1 MPLSDPQR
9 PGGATGAGLLNYLTA
24 LVALCAV
31 ALFLI
36 AGTLDAPA
44 EAEPTTTEPVT
55 TTGVPTT
62 GTTPPA
68 TVATTGVPDVD
79 LPIGGGSVTTQTP
92 DSGAGTGSTGSAGT
106 TETTD
111 AVAPPTTSPGSA
123 STTPP
128 STTTTPIPTTTVPLP
143 TTTTTAPSL
152 PPVPAPPSSRFV
164 ADSGTTALI
173 ATAGGQDPVATALTV
188 LDQSGPLGRALAADP
203 RVRTRLESVLAGKF
217 ISGPNDFTRR
227 ILQGVGA
234 ALSDIASDEAD
245 VPTGLCLVTGAS
257 GTDYICSQV
266 PDLSHSFSSQLV
278 NGQARNQ
285 VSAYIDP
292 TSQAHFDTLVD
303 LATSGS
309 YWGVLRDTHSV
320 GLTTELRNAW
330 IRAGSDIVV
339 NEDEAAVQL
348 TVMRFYLQAARDLY
362 PQTWELLRNDGG
374 SMSGTA
380 LAWNTVVNSWYTN
393 SDQVWNLAFAD
404 GTDVISQFT
413 GGAAGAS
420 APTP

>member
-1 MPLSDPQR
+1 MPLSDLQR
-9 PGGATGAGLLNYLTA
+9 PGGATGPSPLNYLTA

-31 ALFLI
+31 ALFLL

-44 EAEPTTTEPVT
+44 EAVSTTGEPTT

-62 GTTPPA
+62 ATADLSTDPTTS
-68 TVATTGVPDVD
+68 VPDVAPPTGD
-79 LPIGGGSVTTQTP
+79 GLADPGAS
-92 DSGAGTGSTGSAGT
+92 SGDTSTST
-106 TETTD
+106 RPPETTTV
-111 AVAPPTTSPGSA
+111 VAPPTTASGPGD
-123 STTPP
+123 TTPP
-128 STTTTPIPTTTVPLP
+128 APTTTTAPIPTTTAPAP
-143 TTTTTAPSL
+143 APTTTAPSL
-152 PPVPAPPSSRFV
+152 PPVPTPPASRFV

-173 ATAGGQDPVATALTV
+173 ATSGGDDPVATALTV

-203 RVRTRLESVLAGKF
+203 RVRSRLESILAGKF

-227 ILQGVGA
+227 ILQGVDA

-257 GTDYICSQV
+257 GTSYTCAQV

-292 TSQAHFDTLVD
+292 TSQARFDTLVD

-309 YWGVLRDTHSV
+309 YWGLLRDTHSA
-320 GLTTELRNAW
+320 GLTSELRNAW
-330 IRAGSDIVV
+330 IRAGSDLVV

-348 TVMRFYLQAARDLY
+348 TVMRFYLEAARDLY
-362 PQTWELLRNDGG
+362 PQTWDLLRNDGG
-374 SMSGTA
+374 SMTGTA
-380 LAWNTVVNSWYTN
+380 LAWNTVVSSWYTT

-404 GTDVISQFT
+404 GTDVVSQFT
-413 GGAAGAS
+413 GGAAGS
-420 APTP
+420 TTPAP